1 MNLIHAVEKFSMRQS
16 KKTQISTLGII
27 DSEDFGKLEKKI
39 LGCKTSRSQ
48 KLITVLILSPNPLI
62 RTFLQEI
69 LAFQGYQSEDATELD
84 EVFGKSIPPSGQVVF
99 LDGVYLLG
107 FESDEV
113 SHRVQEFI
121 QSGERVVLLADR
133 RWNDDLRTRMRSV
146 EGYQIL
152 WKPLDYR
159 QVGQV
164 MAQLG
169 FRS

>member
-1 MNLIHAVEKFSMRQS
+1 M
-16 KKTQISTLGII
+16 
-27 DSEDFGKLEKKI
+27 
-39 LGCKTSRSQ
+39 
-48 KLITVLILSPNPLI
+48 TVLILSPNPLI

-69 LAFQGYQSEDATELD
+69 LAFQGYQSEDATGPD

-121 QSGERVVLLADR
+121 QSAECVVLLADR
-133 RWNDDLRTRMRSV
+133 RWNDDLRTRMMSV

-169 FRS
+169 FGF